1 MIKFDINAI
10 IKEKIVNGEKIM
22 KEKRFESIKQYILD
36 HHHVSL
42 KELEEE
48 FNVSMNTIRRDVNK
62 ILTDSRFEKVYGG
75 ISVKEGTLV
84 DFEYRN
90 IENKEEKKAIAKRA
104 ASFIEPDD
112 LVYIDS
118 GTTTKYILDYIDEDM
133 PLIIITNS
141 LDVVLK
147 AEKLRKVT
155 IFLIGH
161 IFKKPTRSFVGV
173 ENDELSV
180 KYNITKAFM
189 AATAVSIGN
198 GLMNSDIMEYEIKR
212 QVMDKANMKFLLADK
227 TKFDH
232 STLLTYANLSD
243 VDTLISNKSF
253 SDPYTS
259 YFSDHNIN
267 FIEI

>member
-1 MIKFDINAI
+1 
-10 IKEKIVNGEKIM
+10 M
-22 KEKRFESIKQYILD
+22 KEKRFESMKQYILD
-36 HHHVSL
+36 HNHVSL

-62 ILTDSRFEKVYGG
+62 ILADSRFEKVYGG
-75 ISVKEGTLV
+75 VSVKEGTLV

-90 IENKEEKKAIAKRA
+90 IENKEVKKAIAKKA

-112 LVYIDS
+112 LIYIDS
-118 GTTTKYILDYIDEDM
+118 GTTTKYILDYVDENL
-133 PLIIITNS
+133 PLVVITNS

-147 AEKLRKVT
+147 AEKLRNAT

-180 KYNITKAFM
+180 RYNITKAFM
-189 AATAVSIGN
+189 AATAVSIGS

-212 QVMDKANMKFLLADK
+212 QVIDKANQKFLLADES
-227 TKFDH
+227 KFDH
-232 STLLTYANLSD
+232 STLLTYASLKD
-243 VDTLISNKSF
+243 IDTLISDKTF
-253 SDPYTS
+253 SEPYTT
-259 YFSDHNIN
+259 YFAEHKIQT
-267 FIEI
+267 IGVQ

>member
-1 MIKFDINAI
+1 
-10 IKEKIVNGEKIM
+10 M
-22 KEKRFESIKQYILD
+22 KEKRFESMKQYILD
-36 HHHVSL
+36 HNHVSL
-42 KELEEE
+42 KELEDE

-62 ILTDSRFEKVYGG
+62 ILNDSRFEKVYGG
-75 ISVKEGTLV
+75 VSVKEGTLV

-90 IENKEEKKAIAKRA
+90 IENKEEKKEIAKQA
-104 ASFIEPDD
+104 ATFIEPDD
-112 LVYIDS
+112 LIYIDS
-118 GTTTKYILDYIDEDM
+118 GTTTKYILDYIDENI

-147 AEKLRKVT
+147 AEKLRKAT

-189 AATAVSIGN
+189 AATAVSIDN

-212 QVMDKANMKFLLADK
+212 QVMDKANKKFLLADE
-227 TKFDH
+227 TKFDR
-232 STLLTYANLSD
+232 STLLTYAGLGDID
-243 VDTLISNKSF
+243 VLITNKQF
-253 SDPYTS
+253 TEPYTTYIS
-259 YFSDHNIN
+259 EHDIHVLNV
-267 FIEI
+267 

>member
-1 MIKFDINAI
+1 MIK
-10 IKEKIVNGEKIM
+10 EMTESGEILM
-22 KEKRFESIKQYILD
+22 KEKRFESMKQYILD
-36 HHHVSL
+36 HNHVSL

-62 ILTDSRFEKVYGG
+62 ILKDSRFEKVYGG
-75 ISVKEGTLV
+75 VSVKEGTLV

-90 IENKEEKKAIAKRA
+90 IENKEDKKAIAKKA
-104 ASFIEPDD
+104 ASFIEADD
-112 LVYIDS
+112 LIYIDS
-118 GTTTKYILDYIDEDM
+118 GTTTKYILDYVDENI
-133 PLIIITNS
+133 PLTIITNS

-147 AEKLRKVT
+147 AEKLRKAT

-189 AATAVSIGN
+189 AATAVSIHS

-212 QVMDKANMKFLLADK
+212 QVIDKAGKIFLLADE

-232 STLLTYANLSD
+232 STLLTYADLSD
-243 VDTLISNKSF
+243 VDLLITNKEF
-253 SDPYTS
+253 SEPYSS
-259 YFSDHNIN
+259 YFIEHNIDVLHSL
-267 FIEI
+267 